1 MLNLAYPA
9 TAGDFRERARA
20 RLPRFLADYIDGGA
34 TDEQTLAANVSDWA
48 QVHLRQ
54 RVLVNVDRIDTSTT
68 LAGQNCKLPVV
79 LAPIGL
85 AGMMARRGEAQAV
98 RAANNAGIP
107 FTLSTVGICP
117 LNEVQAA
124 ASEPFWFQLYMIR
137 DRALVQSLL
146 QKAWNAGCRTLVFT
160 VDLPLPG
167 MRHGDTRNGLSATG
181 PRSVLLKAS
190 QVLTRPGWVWNVA
203 VKGKPLSFGNLA
215 DAVPSARDLD
225 AFKAWVDSQ
234 FDPTVTWA
242 DIAWLRDQW
251 RGKLLLK
258 GILDEDDAL
267 AAVQV
272 GADGIV
278 VSNHGGRQLDGVAS
292 TASKLPAIVSAV
304 GDRTEVLV
312 DGGIRSGVDVFRAL
326 ALGAKGVLIGRP
338 WIWALAA
345 EGEEGV
351 HRLLASWQQELR
363 LAMTLTGVTRIA
375 DIGAAQLDTPQ
386 ANRASTAQTPPNL
399 SRSTAPSPSIPP
411 HSTL

>member
-9 TAGDFRERARA
+9 TASDYRERARA

-34 TDEQTLAANVSDWA
+34 TDEQTLTANLSDWA
-48 QVHLRQ
+48 KVQLRQ
-54 RVLVNVDRIDTSTT
+54 RVLVNVDRIDTTT
-68 LAGQNCKLPVV
+68 IVVGQTCKMPVV
-79 LAPIGL
+79 LAPVGL
-85 AGMMARRGEAQAV
+85 AGMMARRGEALAV
-98 RAANNAGIP
+98 RAANSAGIP

-117 LNEVQAA
+117 LDEVQAA
-124 ASEPFWFQLYMIR
+124 TREPFWFQLYMIR

-167 MRHGDTRNGLSATG
+167 MRHSDTRNGLSATG

-190 QVLTRPGWVWNVA
+190 QLLPRPVWLWNVA
-203 VKGKPLSFGNLA
+203 VKGKPLTFGNLA
-215 DAVPSARDLD
+215 DAVPSARDLN
-225 AFKAWVDSQ
+225 AFKTWVDSQ
-234 FDPTVTWA
+234 FDPTVTWI
-242 DIAWLRDQW
+242 DIAWLRDLW

-258 GILDEDDAL
+258 GILEVDDAL
-267 AAVQV
+267 SAVQV

-292 TASKLPAIVSAV
+292 TATKLPAIVNAV
-304 GDRTEVLV
+304 GDRTDVLV

-326 ALGAKGVLIGRP
+326 TLGAKGVLIGRP

-345 EGEEGV
+345 EGEAGV
-351 HRLLASWQQELR
+351 RRLLNSWQQELR

-375 DIGAAQLDTPQ
+375 DIGAAQLDTAH
-386 ANRASTAQTPPNL
+386 ANGAATTAPGSAISSQSFPPN
-399 SRSTAPSPSIPP
+399 
-411 HSTL
+411 STL